1 MSGVQGL
8 LESAV
13 ANGVAPVIS
22 CAVGVDGEELFTTV
36 TALALVDAGTL
47 ELDVPIGNRLAW
59 YRSAAKSAVTLRH
72 LLAHTSGLPA
82 EWRGWQAELSIGR
95 GFDRGALMADMRA
108 TELDAAPGTRF
119 EYSCAGFNKIMA
131 LAEHATGTAWAQLV
145 HEHLLDKLPTTSIT
159 GTPPH
164 EQCAPTEFQPTRGR
178 GHIPGIV
185 HDEAAWLL
193 GGLNGNA
200 GIISPAL
207 AAEMWRSQ
215 LPETLNSHFT
225 ADYPGFGHGLGVRI
239 NQQPWMGA
247 FGAHARGH
255 GGLTGTS
262 LLVDRSLS
270 AVFVLAAAPS
280 RTAHK
285 QQWKVL

>member
-1 MSGVQGL
+1 
-8 LESAV
+8 
-13 ANGVAPVIS
+13 
-22 CAVGVDGEELFTTV
+22 
-36 TALALVDAGTL
+36 
-47 ELDVPIGNRLAW
+47 
-59 YRSAAKSAVTLRH
+59 
-72 LLAHTSGLPA
+72 
-82 EWRGWQAELSIGR
+82 
-95 GFDRGALMADMRA
+95 MADMRA

-145 HEHLLDKLPTTSIT
+145 HGHLLDKLPTTGIT

-164 EQCAPTEFQPTRGR
+164 EQCAPTEFQPPRGR
-178 GHIPGIV
+178 GHIPGRV
-185 HDEAAWLL
+185 HDEAAWLF
-193 GGLNGNA
+193 GGLSGDA
-200 GIISPAL
+200 GMFAT
-207 AAEMWRSQ
+207 AA
-215 LPETLNSHFT
+215 
-225 ADYPGFGHGLGVRI
+225 GLR
-239 NQQPWMGA
+239 A